1 MKQSKTIFAL
11 LAAAVF
17 FSAGCKSAPPV
28 IPDGLSPPEF
38 FQRAQEEADNDRW
51 DNALLYYETFL
62 RQYPDDLPNILA
74 ARYEIAF
81 IGYKKGQY
89 DEAKKGFQA
98 LLDTYKEF
106 PNPLAVPQWPRVL
119 SEKLLKIIEEKT
131 KPLIAVS
138 GAK

>member
-62 RQYPDDLPNILA
+62 RQYPTTFRTSLPHGTKSPSSVTRKDNTM
-74 ARYEIAF
+74 RQ
-81 IGYKKGQY
+81 KR
-89 DEAKKGFQA
+89 FQA